1 MTDKQEVIIDG
12 VDVSGCKGFNKD
24 GYKRTLFDCHGK
36 ELLGY
41 CLCDPNCYYK
51 QLQRKIAEYEE
62 LKDEICNL
70 SLGINGDIKPK
81 VFGRSLKEILEALLL
96 NKRYKQA
103 LDEIKGICSQDRT
116 ISDVRLICS
125 QSEKHRVKYD
135 IQDKILDIISRAKG
149 DSIENT

>member
-24 GYKRTLFDCHGK
+24 GYKRKLFDCHGK

-103 LDEIKGICSQDRT
+103 LDEIEKLASKNIREFHFNNLIQT
-116 ISDVRLICS
+116 VQVMSDFTKDFK
-125 QSEKHRVKYD
+125 Q
-135 IQDKILDIISRAKG
+135 ILDIISRAKG
-149 DSIENT
+149 AL